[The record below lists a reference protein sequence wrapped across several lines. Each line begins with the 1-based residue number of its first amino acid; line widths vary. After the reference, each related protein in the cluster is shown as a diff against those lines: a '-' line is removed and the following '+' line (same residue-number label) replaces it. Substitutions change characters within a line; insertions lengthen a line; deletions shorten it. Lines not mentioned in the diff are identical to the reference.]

1 MKLSAD
7 RKRLEIDISGD
18 FSAAQVEQ
26 MLSDLAQLRATMDP
40 PVSPHRPDPN
50 SDARVSEQ
58 DEPSITAVPM
68 RDGRIRF
75 WLRNNG
81 LGWLVFNFSHQQAVT
96 LRDFFAAN
104 VHSQMGETR
113 LFGAE
118 YSNGDKPH

>member
-7 RKRLEIDISGD
+7 RKRLEIEISGD
-18 FSAAQVEQ
+18 LSAAQVEQ
-26 MLSDLAQLRATMDP
+26 TLSDLAQLRAAMDP
-40 PVSPHRPDPN
+40 PVSAHRPDPN

-58 DEPSITAVPM
+58 DEPSITAVPLK
-68 RDGRIRF
+68 DGRIRF

-96 LRDFFAAN
+96 LRDFFATN

-118 YSNGDKPH
+118 GSDGDKPH